1 MTDERRSGDR
11 TAGYNCLEP
20 ARPRI
25 VRFTLRAPG
34 PELLASCS
42 RIMGAASPKGS
53 TDLNVSRSDFSVS
66 SLQTND
72 TTQTQSVC
80 ESGAGGFVHAICS
93 ERHHWRGGYAFPGY
107 AFPVGVGFRP
117 ITNTSSSGVCSPRKW
132 IASP

>member
-42 RIMGAASPKGS
+42 RIMGRFAKGS

-72 TTQTQSVC
+72 TTQPEC
-80 ESGAGGFVHAICS
+80 L
-93 ERHHWRGGYAFPGY
+93 
-107 AFPVGVGFRP
+107 
-117 ITNTSSSGVCSPRKW
+117 
-132 IASP
+132 